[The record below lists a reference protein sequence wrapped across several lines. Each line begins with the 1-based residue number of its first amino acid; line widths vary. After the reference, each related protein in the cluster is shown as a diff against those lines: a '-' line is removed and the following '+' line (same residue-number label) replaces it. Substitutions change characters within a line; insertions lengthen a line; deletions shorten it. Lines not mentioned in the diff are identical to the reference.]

1 MTKEGLGGV
10 IGNGG
15 MIGMSNLE
23 IIQHASRK
31 RVTSVETN
39 MGESSARKAMAGI
52 ISQVSVKRIEE

>member
-1 MTKEGLGGV
+1 
-10 IGNGG
+10 
-15 MIGMSNLE
+15 MSNLE